1 MKPWSW
7 PVTWLMQPTLGLFCI
22 TQLSL
27 SPAATPLHKC
37 STTAFYFLHH
47 HLQGEILP
55 PFPQIQW
62 PLGTHTRL
70 NFPILLVLC
79 VLYIICVV
87 ISCTLKI
94 DSERVERTKKSRC
107 CIETLNIF
115 TVPAKVWT
123 KCQVFLPCHIS
134 CTKSLGQSATCP
146 RSFQLSR
153 DQGSHPLITL
163 PSQNKKARYSPQS
176 HPDQRKLIKRVHV
189 CLKSAKTT

>member
-1 MKPWSW
+1 M
-7 PVTWLMQPTLGLFCI
+7 
-22 TQLSL
+22 
-27 SPAATPLHKC
+27 
-37 STTAFYFLHH
+37 
-47 HLQGEILP
+47 
-55 PFPQIQW
+55 
-62 PLGTHTRL
+62 
-70 NFPILLVLC
+70 
-79 VLYIICVV
+79 
-87 ISCTLKI
+87 
-94 DSERVERTKKSRC
+94 
-107 CIETLNIF
+107 LNIF

-189 CLKSAKTT
+189 CLKSAKTTLNMENQVPTLTSVYLIVFTSFFPHFLKSFHIWGWRQMWQEVRCHDHKAGLGNSRHTQPPSSGPLPPSRLIVDNRKESVKYLL

>member
-1 MKPWSW
+1 M
-7 PVTWLMQPTLGLFCI
+7 
-22 TQLSL
+22 
-27 SPAATPLHKC
+27 
-37 STTAFYFLHH
+37 
-47 HLQGEILP
+47 
-55 PFPQIQW
+55 
-62 PLGTHTRL
+62 
-70 NFPILLVLC
+70 
-79 VLYIICVV
+79 
-87 ISCTLKI
+87 
-94 DSERVERTKKSRC
+94 
-107 CIETLNIF
+107 LNIF

-189 CLKSAKTT
+189 CLKSAKTTLNMENQVPTLTSIYQIVLTSFYHIFLKAFIFEVGGRCDKRCVVTTTKQDSVIRGTHNRRHLVPSLPPD